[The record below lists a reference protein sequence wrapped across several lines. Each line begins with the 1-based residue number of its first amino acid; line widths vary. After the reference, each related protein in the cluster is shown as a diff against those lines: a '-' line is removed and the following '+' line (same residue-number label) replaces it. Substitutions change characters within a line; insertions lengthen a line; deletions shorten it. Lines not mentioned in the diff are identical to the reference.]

1 MAHSGS
7 ERVRRCRYPCLGATV
22 EDMANLVRDLGKQSV
37 SVGVTNVYGEQQDI
51 DGLRLVP
58 VAIALHGFG
67 AGEDDAADGGAGGG
81 GGGIVIPVGAYIRKG
96 DDLRFEPN
104 LVSLLAVAVPF
115 VWVAGRAL
123 SRVIRALKR

>member
-1 MAHSGS
+1 M
-7 ERVRRCRYPCLGATV
+7 P
-22 EDMANLVRDLGKQSV
+22 NLALELGKQTASL
-37 SVGVTNVYGEQQDI
+37 GVTSVYGEQQDI

-58 VAIALHGFG
+58 VAISWSGFG
-67 AGEDDAADGGAGGG
+67 AGEDGGASGGG
-81 GGGIVIPVGAYIRKG
+81 GGGAAIPVGAYIRKG

-104 LVSLLAVAVPF
+104 IVSLLAVGIPF